1 MSDMPQLQLS
11 DEKVDGDQKYSQSQN
26 RDGSEPSPVQHV
38 VDRSTAAISKAVN
51 SAYAEQVYY
60 FDSFIIRVTRDH
72 ILSSLCHHEDAG
84 DSSSSFQDCKVCEY
98 NAKLSLPHLP
108 EMVFPNNVLMIQH
121 SSRPYI
127 KLYFSALDALKMV
140 DATTLP
146 EVQVGPSAVWQQSR
160 LGGAPVN
167 QLLNRF
173 DWTYSTDYQGTVE
186 GFEIEATN
194 EAIDMEKLK
203 RRDPIHFYSQI
214 ALYEDELADH
224 GCAQLSVR
232 IRVMPA
238 CFFLLSRFYLRVD
251 GVMVRICDTRIYG
264 EHCSGYFIRE
274 WSKREA
280 KFTELSSTVTM
291 TVGCH
296 GVANGSYHS
305 TVLCAIFLRNSDS
318 YAHKN

>member
-1 MSDMPQLQLS
+1 MRHGSFFNVFTLQRSFHDSVCFFSLS
-11 DEKVDGDQKYSQSQN
+11 Q
-26 RDGSEPSPVQHV
+26 EP
-38 VDRSTAAISKAVN
+38 
-51 SAYAEQVYY
+51 
-60 FDSFIIRVTRDH
+60 
-72 ILSSLCHHEDAG
+72 L
-84 DSSSSFQDCKVCEY
+84 FQVCEY

-280 KFTELSSTVTM
+280 KFTELSSTLLE
-291 TVGCH
+291 
-296 GVANGSYHS
+296 S
-305 TVLCAIFLRNSDS
+305 VLDSSAIWQHLPVVDFNRTKLTFPLD
-318 YAHKN
+318 